1 MNLLG
6 GGLEVTGKV
15 KLEVEIL
22 DGGAGGLVETS
33 DDGVTPGHQG
43 DLLVVVERNNVGL
56 VEEELRSESNL
67 FGTDIRVLDV
77 LGSLLLVRLLRSAS
91 DVDNNSILLLDSH
104 VSGHNGVEHA
114 LVDGPDG
121 GPVHGDDVSA
131 RALLQHELAESR
143 NGKTTAEDTADG
155 RHTGIIPAADTSG
168 VDNLCKFSFRE
179 ECLDE
184 VDTGKVPEVDLSE
197 AKSLEEPVVLLVSV
211 GILGR
216 SESVGDA
223 LNRVENRDDKI
234 VCGLKS

>member
-1 MNLLG
+1 MHLLG
-6 GGLEVTGKV
+6 GGLEVTSEV

-22 DGGAGGLVETS
+22 DGGAGGLVETA

-43 DLLVVVERNNVGL
+43 DFLVVVERNNVGL
-56 VEEELRSESNL
+56 VEQKLRSESNL
-67 FGTDIRVLDV
+67 LGTDIRVLDV

-91 DVDNNSILLLDSH
+91 DVDNNGILLLNGH

-121 GPVHGDDVSA
+121 SPVHGNDVSA
-131 RALLQHELAESR
+131 GTLLQHELTESG
-143 NGKTTAEDTADG
+143 NGKTTAEDTADS

-168 VDNLCKFSFRE
+168 VDDLCKLSFRE

-197 AKSLEEPVVLLVSV
+197 TQGLEEPVVLLVSV

-216 SESVGDA
+216 SESVSDA
-223 LNRVENRDDKI
+223 LNGVEDRDDEI